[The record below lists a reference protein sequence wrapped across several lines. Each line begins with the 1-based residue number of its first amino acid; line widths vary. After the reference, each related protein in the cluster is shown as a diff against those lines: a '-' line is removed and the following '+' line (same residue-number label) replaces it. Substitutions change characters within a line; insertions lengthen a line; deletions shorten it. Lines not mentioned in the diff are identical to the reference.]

1 MGCDGEDGQD
11 TDQCDL
17 SAGLRAGQGLS
28 LRVGAAGTRKLGTGG
43 CVGVHQAEG

>member
-11 TDQCDL
+11 TGQYDQ
-17 SAGLRAGQGLS
+17 SAGLRAEQGLS
-28 LRVGAAGTRKLGTGG
+28 LKVGAAGAMKLGTEG